1 MKAMFKQD
9 WTQSRPLL
17 YFLFLLY
24 IIVVSTFFYRQDT
37 PSLIVFYLLFLLFYL
52 ISKNMIVVLGSTM
65 FAMLVLVLLRQ
76 SVKEGLTQPDEL
88 VESKKIPEDPD
99 ENKDAYEL
107 TFNDLE
113 KNLNDINRI
122 EDETRK
128 KLNALKELHSKAPTK
143 AANKPATPAN
153 VPVTAN
159 TPTNVTK

>member
-1 MKAMFKQD
+1 MVMKVSMKAMKQD
-9 WTQSRPLL
+9 WLQSRPLL

-24 IIVVSTFFYRQDT
+24 IIAVSTFFYRQDT

-76 SVKEGLTQPDEL
+76 SVKEGLTQPDET
-88 VESKKIPEDPD
+88 ETKKIPEDPD

-128 KLNALKELHSKAPTK
+128 KLNALKELHSKGPAKPT
-143 AANKPATPAN
+143 ANPPSGTPAK
-153 VPVTAN
+153 A
-159 TPTNVTK
+159 